1 MKKCHKLRVTPA
13 KDTYVIK
20 VLCAINSNY
29 SSRIELCICCSKN
42 LWLWTVEKKIL
53 TTPKIELLSFFSVF
67 VFLPER
73 QIYPALQH
81 VPTAHESVNGPLR
94 TAFKFWQIIFSKPP
108 ITTRKP
114 INTPFTP
121 WSQVY
126 TPHLHITKILSVSS
140 TSGARNG
147 SSETGLLI
155 GRKQATRNKP
165 YKKPL
170 AALHLFSLHIV
181 AICTSKAPDPG
192 FSFPENRWKLSQWKI
207 YVTYQGP
214 LVHV

>member
-1 MKKCHKLRVTPA
+1 MLDCCQEQVTVGVDGNMVYVQFIRDNFNSLKLKKCHKLRVTPA

-94 TAFKFWQIIFSKPP
+94 TAFKFWQVFFSKPP

-165 YKKPL
+165 YKKT
-170 AALHLFSLHIV
+170 FSSS
-181 AICTSKAPDPG
+181 TSV
-192 FSFPENRWKLSQWKI
+192 LSTHCC
-207 YVTYQGP
+207 YLYF
-214 LVHV
+214 